1 MGAAVPEPGLN
12 SAQVTAMLDVVDRV
26 AGGKIRRDAAVVI
39 LELAFNMPRDKAEK
53 ILGAVGVTV

>member
-1 MGAAVPEPGLN
+1 
-12 SAQVTAMLDVVDRV
+12 MLDVVDRV